1 MSSDNRLQIGG
12 VSLSSPDK
20 VLFEEVGTTK
30 SDLARYYEHAGT
42 RMLPHIKKRLVSLV
56 RCPDGRD
63 NPCFFQRHG
72 AKGFPET
79 VRRLMIAEKSGEKDE
94 YLYIDDMSG
103 VISAVQMST
112 LEFHIWGSRVDRL
125 ESPDRL
131 VFDLDPDQELDFN
144 AVRSAA
150 FSVRDRLADLGLR
163 TVPLLTGG
171 KGIHV
176 IAPLERRREWPD
188 VKDFARGFAKR
199 LSEDEPE
206 RFLAEA
212 SKAKREGRVF
222 VDWLRNE
229 RSATAIAPYS
239 TRAKPGAPV
248 ATPVSW
254 RELQTIASSNA
265 FKLASMAERL
275 TAADP
280 WAESAGWRQS
290 ITDNML
296 KAVARVQDLS

>member
-1 MSSDNRLQIGG
+1 MSSDDRLQIGG

-20 VLFEEVGTTK
+20 VLFEEDSITK
-30 SDLARYYEHAGT
+30 SDLARYYEQARQ
-42 RMLPHIKKRLVSLV
+42 RMLPHLKRRLISLV
-56 RCPDGRD
+56 RCPDGRAS
-63 NPCFFQRHG
+63 PCFFQRHG
-72 AKGFPET
+72 GKGFPEA
-79 VRRLMIAEKSGEKDE
+79 VRRLEIAEKSGDKDE
-94 YLYIDDMSG
+94 YLYIDDLKS
-103 VISAVQMST
+103 VIAAVQMST
-112 LEFHIWGSRVDRL
+112 LEFHIWGSRIDRL
-125 ESPDRL
+125 EFPDRL

-150 FSVRDRLADLGLR
+150 FAVRARLADLGLR
-163 TVPLLTGG
+163 TVALLTGG

-176 IAPLERRREWPD
+176 VAPLERRRQWAD
-188 VKDFARGFAKR
+188 IKDFARGFAKR
-199 LSEDEPE
+199 LSDDEPE

-254 RELQTIASSNA
+254 SELEAITSSSA
-265 FKLASMAERL
+265 FNLTSMPERL
-275 TAADP
+275 KAPDP
-280 WAESAGWRQS
+280 WAESADWRQS
-290 ITDNML
+290 ITDKML
-296 KAVARVQDLS
+296 KAVH

>member
-20 VLFEEVGTTK
+20 ILFEEVGITK

-42 RMLPHIKKRLVSLV
+42 RMLPHIEKRLVSLV

-63 NPCFFQRHG
+63 SPCFFQRHG

-79 VRRLMIAEKSGEKDE
+79 VRRLAIAEKSGEKDE
-94 YLYIDDMSG
+94 YLYINDVSG

-112 LEFHIWGSRVDRL
+112 LEFHIWGSRIDRL
-125 ESPDRL
+125 EFPDRL
-131 VFDLDPDQELDFN
+131 VFDLDPDEELDFN

-150 FSVRDRLADLGLR
+150 FAVSERLADLGLK

-176 IAPLERRREWPD
+176 IAPLERRRAWSD
-188 VKDFARGFAKR
+188 VKEFARGFAKR

-222 VDWLRNE
+222 VDWLRND

-254 RELQTIASSNA
+254 DE
-265 FKLASMAERL
+265 L
-275 TAADP
+275 TAITKSGAFTLADMKERFAQPDP
-280 WAESAGWRQS
+280 WERSKRWRQS
-290 ITDNML
+290 ITASML
-296 KAVARVQDLS
+296 KSVA